1 MTTKPEVS
9 KESVVLLCKGGYLPS
24 RDHLTPD
31 EREANK
37 EHHVEL
43 MLRTAREHRMRRLEG
58 FQFVA
63 PPQPWERF
71 WIVEFPE
78 FEGAEAY
85 AEAEMALPSGPHA
98 YHEYYMARR
107 WGREYYDA
115 WVANPREPIAPLPDA
130 PDMRNLPVTEADLG
144 SVVVLEF
151 ARWIPEAGPV
161 VVSEEDRAKYELGM
175 KTVARNHGLM
185 ALEAYKFVVPQAG
198 WSQFWM
204 AEFPDQAGAEAWID
218 AEHASFGGGYG
229 FKFIQL
235 AHRWFPEY
243 FATWVPR

>member
-130 PDMRNLPVTEADLG
+130 PDVDGQRKCPAKWPAKMSLVLLAMITDG
-144 SVVVLEF
+144 SYSTRSRFMGGLRASMYFF
-151 ARWIPEAGPV
+151 AVSRWMP
-161 VVSEEDRAKYELGM
+161 SSRATPRVDNPL
-175 KTVARNHGLM
+175 R
-185 ALEAYKFVVPQAG
+185 
-198 WSQFWM
+198 
-204 AEFPDQAGAEAWID
+204 
-218 AEHASFGGGYG
+218 
-229 FKFIQL
+229 
-235 AHRWFPEY
+235 
-243 FATWVPR
+243 FAF